1 MVLISPF
8 QKLQADLG
16 ALIASVPAGER
27 LPSEPKLAKQLGVSR
42 ATLREAMRTFETQ
55 GLIRRRQGAG
65 TFVVGDAPVLESGL
79 EVLESIQTMA
89 KRMGLSVTVG
99 NLSVETVLANEK
111 QAQKLGVP
119 LKTSLTRVSRVIST
133 SERAAAYLVDIL
145 PAEFLAADDLP
156 KQFNGSVLDFM
167 LGRGD
172 LPTVAKIGVNA
183 SSASSSVAKALEI
196 QRGDVLLRLSSRI
209 YLDSDQV
216 IDYSLGYFLPGYF
229 DFHILGHIQS

>member
-65 TFVVGDAPVLESGL
+65 TFVVGAAPVLESGL
-79 EVLESIQTMA
+79 EALESIQTMA
-89 KRMGLSVTVG
+89 KRMGLSVRVG
-99 NLSVETVLANEK
+99 NLSVETVPANEK

-119 LKTSLTRVSRVIST
+119 LNTSLTRVSRVIST
-133 SERAAAYLVDIL
+133 TERAAAYLVDIL
-145 PAEFLAADDLP
+145 PTEFLAVDDLP

-229 DFHILGHIQS
+229 DFHILGHIQR